1 MFKGM
6 GNLGNLA
13 SMMGSL
19 QKLPEQLKQLNARMQ
34 QETVS
39 ATSGCS
45 MVTVTMNGV
54 GHVKSV
60 KITDDGLRG
69 EELERAVLDATNAA
83 GAAAKQMYADGIHE
97 MASDMNLNIP
107 GLEGMLAHLTGSK

>member
-13 SMMGSL
+13 AMMGSL
-19 QKLPEQLKQLNARMQ
+19 QKLPEKLKELNARMQ

-45 MVTVTMNGV
+45 RVTVTMNGV
-54 GHVKSV
+54 GHVQSV
-60 KITDDGLRG
+60 QIAEGLQG
-69 EELERAVLDATNAA
+69 EQLERAVLDATNAA
-83 GAAAKQMYADGIHE
+83 GAAAKQMYADAIHE
-97 MASDMNLNIP
+97 MAEEMNLNIP